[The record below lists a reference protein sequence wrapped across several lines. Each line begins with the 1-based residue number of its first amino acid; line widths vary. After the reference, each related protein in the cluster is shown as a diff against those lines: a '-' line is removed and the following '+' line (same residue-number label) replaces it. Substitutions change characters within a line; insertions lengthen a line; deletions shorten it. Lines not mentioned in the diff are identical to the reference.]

1 MRLTDL
7 LRNND
12 GKKKPATSIFSK
24 AGEQSPQQETA
35 KSFPGKGDKKAVHL
49 QADDLAALY
58 NINIPEDTS
67 STSPSTEPEQDIP
80 RETEQKIDIPVDV
93 QENEQNDADVSDEET
108 YEEAPPEI
116 EEERKVDIGTDVSAN
131 TAPKKPV
138 SEEVGFDDKLERESA
153 DAIHIEL
160 LDALDDIYEEGKT
173 EKEIYTERL
182 IVPINHLI
190 ELCKHSNAILRKAI
204 RLKKGGK
211 SFTTHSLNSA
221 ILAAKIGL
229 VRNYSDDRVF
239 SLTLCAL
246 LGDIGMTR
254 VDPAILNKSGKLTPE
269 EFQEIKNHINYSVEV
284 VSGVSRIS
292 EFSSR
297 LFVLIRTWNG
307 SSAR

>member
-12 GKKKPATSIFSK
+12 GKKKPASSIFSK
-24 AGEQSPQQETA
+24 SGEQSPQQETA

-67 STSPSTEPEQDIP
+67 STSPSTGQEPDTP
-80 RETEQKIDIPVDV
+80 RETEQKTDIPVDV
-93 QENEQNDADVSDEET
+93 HENEQTDADVSDEET
-108 YEEAPPEI
+108 YKEAPREI
-116 EEERKVDIGTDVSAN
+116 EEERKVDIRNDVSAN

-138 SEEVGFDDKLERESA
+138 GGEDGFDDKLERESA

-160 LDALDDIYEEGKT
+160 LDALDDVYEEGKT
-173 EKEIYTERL
+173 GKEIYTERL
-182 IVPINHLI
+182 IPPINRLI

-211 SFTTHSLNSA
+211 SFTTHSLNLA

-229 VRNYSDDRVF
+229 VRNYPYERVF

-284 VSGVSRIS
+284 VRGVSRKFPFLAPI
-292 EFSSR
+292 
-297 LFVLIRTWNG
+297 IYQ
-307 SSAR
+307 